1 MAQKHVA
8 VYNISCCPYT
18 LKKEGI
24 TMICPKC
31 KSANVSV
38 QVINQTKLKTKHH
51 NIFWWLFIGWWWVPV
66 KWVFLLLHALIVKI
80 FAPKRYKTKN
90 VAVTMCTCQQCAYTW
105 KA

>member
-24 TMICPKC
+24 TMICPK
-31 KSANVSV
+31 
-38 QVINQTKLKTKHH
+38 
-51 NIFWWLFIGWWWVPV
+51 
-66 KWVFLLLHALIVKI
+66 
-80 FAPKRYKTKN
+80 RYKTKN
-90 VAVTMCTCQQCAYTW
+90 VAVTMCTCQQCAYPW